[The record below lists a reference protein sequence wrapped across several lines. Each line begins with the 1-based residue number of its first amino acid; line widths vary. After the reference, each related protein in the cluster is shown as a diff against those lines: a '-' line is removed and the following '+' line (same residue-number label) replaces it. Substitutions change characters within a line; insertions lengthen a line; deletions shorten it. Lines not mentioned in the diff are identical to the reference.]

1 MDKLF
6 SKEAATCIVV
16 RKYFR
21 LIMTSPFQLLPQT
34 LYRLILLT
42 IQDTGLRTW
51 ASAHTV
57 LGLKPVS
64 ASYKLFELQ
73 QGDFEQVATLR
84 SSALLCPMRMVIIVF
99 AI

>member
-21 LIMTSPFQLLPQT
+21 LIMSSFQLLPQT

-42 IQDTGLRTW
+42 IQDMGLRTW
-51 ASAHTV
+51 ASPHTV
-57 LGLKPVS
+57 LGLKPIS